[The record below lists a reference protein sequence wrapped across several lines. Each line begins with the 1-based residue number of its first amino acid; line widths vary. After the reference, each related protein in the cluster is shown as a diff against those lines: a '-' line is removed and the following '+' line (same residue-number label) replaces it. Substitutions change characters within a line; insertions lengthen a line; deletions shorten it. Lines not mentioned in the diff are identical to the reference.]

1 MKLDGSTAAIVTGS
15 ASGLGEATAR
25 MLAGKGVK
33 VALFDMNE
41 GAGEAVATEI
51 GGRFFPTDVT
61 DEESVEAALA
71 GAREA
76 HGVERVLVNCAGI
89 VVGRRTVA
97 TDRETGRPRAH
108 DLASFRKVLDVNL
121 VGSFLMST
129 KCAAAMAA
137 LEPVDADGQRG
148 AIVQTSSVAGT
159 DGQIGQVAYAASKGG
174 VLGMVLP
181 MARDLASRGIRV
193 NAIQPGIFETP
204 MVAGMKPEVQE
215 SLAASIPFP
224 SRLGRAEEYALL
236 ACMLI
241 EHDYLNGEAVRL
253 DGAVRLAPR

>member
-1 MKLDGSTAAIVTGS
+1 
-15 ASGLGEATAR
+15 
-25 MLAGKGVK
+25 
-33 VALFDMNE
+33 
-41 GAGEAVATEI
+41 
-51 GGRFFPTDVT
+51 
-61 DEESVEAALA
+61 
-71 GAREA
+71 
-76 HGVERVLVNCAGI
+76 
-89 VVGRRTVA
+89 
-97 TDRETGRPRAH
+97 
-108 DLASFRKVLDVNL
+108 
-121 VGSFLMST
+121 
-129 KCAAAMAA
+129 
-137 LEPVDADGQRG
+137 
-148 AIVQTSSVAGT
+148 
-159 DGQIGQVAYAASKGG
+159 
-174 VLGMVLP
+174 MVLP